1 VIRGRAHIA
10 LVSLGLLP
18 GLYGCVTIAEHRKLE
33 ERVAELSGG
42 DIGMQTREQI
52 ADVTAE
58 LERLGRE
65 VSELRGAI
73 EVASHRSERALEEA
87 QAARKEAAAAG
98 RGSAAAAPPPRGEAA
113 LGEEEVSVERA
124 ARETRPTPESVDV
137 AAPVQGS
144 PGAVRGGSS
153 SAEVESYRAAYAAWR
168 RDEVNACIEGF
179 REFLQNYRSSPY
191 ADDALYWKA
200 DCHSK
205 QGDNEKAILDF
216 AKVVELYPTS
226 NKAADALFR
235 QGEVLLK
242 LGPGYHKA
250 AREVFGRVVND
261 YPDSPRADEAKRQL
275 QLLGAG

>member
-1 VIRGRAHIA
+1 VAGQSAVLAPERSDAEASEPEPR
-10 LVSLGLLP
+10 SDEEP
-18 GLYGCVTIAEHRKLE
+18 G
-33 ERVAELSGG
+33 GG
-42 DIGMQTREQI
+42 
-52 ADVTAE
+52 
-58 LERLGRE
+58 
-65 VSELRGAI
+65 
-73 EVASHRSERALEEA
+73 ERAP
-87 QAARKEAAAAG
+87 QPVEAAA
-98 RGSAAAAPPPRGEAA
+98 
-113 LGEEEVSVERA
+113 
-124 ARETRPTPESVDV
+124 
-137 AAPVQGS
+137 PVTGS

-235 QGEVLLK
+235 QGEVLVR

-250 AREVFGRVVND
+250 AREVFGRVVSD
-261 YPDSPRADEAKRQL
+261 YPDSPRAEDARRQL
-275 QLLGAG
+275 QLLGSG

>member
-1 VIRGRAHIA
+1 VRTARTAAAIASLA
-10 LVSLGLLP
+10 LVPALG
-18 GLYGCVTIAEHRKLE
+18 GCVTIAEHRKLE
-33 ERVAELSGG
+33 ERVAQLSGG
-42 DIGMQTREQI
+42 EVGAQTREQL
-52 ADVTAE
+52 ADLTAE
-58 LERLGRE
+58 VERMARD
-65 VSELRGAI
+65 VNELRGSI
-73 EVASHRSERALEEA
+73 EVASHRAERALEEA

-98 RGSAAAAPPPRGEAA
+98 SRASLSTPMPRDEALEPEPVEEREPEARPAPEP
-113 LGEEEVSVERA
+113 
-124 ARETRPTPESVDV
+124 V
-137 AAPVQGS
+137 AAPAPVVGS

-168 RDEVNACIEGF
+168 RDDVNACIEGF

-235 QGEVLLK
+235 QGEVLVR

-250 AREVFGRVVND
+250 AREVFGRVVSD

-275 QLLGAG
+275 ELLGAG

>member
-1 VIRGRAHIA
+1 MRRPA
-10 LVSLGLLP
+10 LAAFAGLCLLP
-18 GLYGCVTIAEHRKLE
+18 ALPGCVTVAQHRQLE
-33 ERVAELSGG
+33 ERVADLSGG
-42 DIGMQTREQI
+42 EIGAQMRSEL
-52 ADVTAE
+52 ADLNAE
-58 LERLGRE
+58 VERLRSE
-65 VSELRGAI
+65 VSDLRGAI
-73 EVASHRSERALEEA
+73 EVASHRSERALAEA

-98 RGSAAAAPPPRGEAA
+98 LSGAAPPPPREEPTAA
-113 LGEEEVSVERA
+113 VEEEPAPPSRAERSER
-124 ARETRPTPESVDV
+124 REPDVDV
-137 AAPVQGS
+137 AAPIQGS
-144 PGAVRGGSS
+144 PGAIRGGTS

-168 RDEVNACIEGF
+168 RDDVAACIEGF
-179 REFLQNYRSSPY
+179 REFLQTYRSSPY

-235 QGEVLLK
+235 QGEVLLR

-250 AREVFGRVVND
+250 AREVFGRVVSD

-275 QLLGAG
+275 DLLGAG